1 METTIRISQEVKKTL
16 DKMKIYERESYND
29 IIELLIE
36 DTKEL
41 NEKTKKEIA
50 EAKKEIKKGNFYTE
64 EEAKKILN
72 L

>member
-1 METTIRISQEVKKTL
+1 
-16 DKMKIYERESYND
+16 MKIYERESYND

-50 EAKKEIKKGNFYTE
+50 EARKKIKKGNFYTE